1 MILMR
6 NSFRRAP
13 RWISRS
19 VLGNGGEEALAR
31 LTLSFF
37 LQRAVELLPDPDDD
51 EKWDPAVTEGFHS
64 WCRGNARAV
73 RACAAAA
80 LKYPSISAAILE
92 AGMLF
97 EAQIRRSEFE
107 VEYTDSPN
115 EYVTVLQAACSSP
128 GEPRLV
134 EFILQQV
141 REDKCDEDGQ
151 SLWTADYLRL
161 IHADKALYQS
171 CRDGLL
177 ACAMV
182 LLKYG
187 LVQLLNVED
196 QHDVL
201 NHAILSKRGR
211 LAVCLIDA
219 GADVKQQWMAHDSK
233 ADDVKSA
240 MMHDT
245 KGSSALMEAAFF
257 GLADVVAWCLDKG
270 ASLNMVNANADNALT
285 LAARG

>member
-1 MILMR
+1 M
-6 NSFRRAP
+6 
-13 RWISRS
+13 
-19 VLGNGGEEALAR
+19 
-31 LTLSFF
+31 
-37 LQRAVELLPDPDDD
+37 LL
-51 EKWDPAVTEGFHS
+51 
-64 WCRGNARAV
+64 
-73 RACAAAA
+73 
-80 LKYPSISAAILE
+80 
-92 AGMLF
+92 

-107 VEYTDSPN
+107 VEVIDSPN

-128 GEPRLV
+128 GEPQLV

-141 REDKCDEDGQ
+141 REFKCDEDGK
-151 SLWTADYLRL
+151 SLWQADYLRR

-187 LVQLLNVED
+187 LLQLLNVED
-196 QHDVL
+196 QHDLL
-201 NHAILSKRGR
+201 NYAILSKRGR

-219 GADVKQQWMAHDSK
+219 GADVKQQWMARDSK
-233 ADDVKSA
+233 ADDAKSA
-240 MMHDT
+240 MMHDA
-245 KGSSALMEAAFF
+245 KGSSALMEAALF

-270 ASLNMVNANADNALT
+270 ASLDMVNANADNALT